1 MLEIEATNAKT
12 KAKEVALAS
21 MKTGVEIMKVD
32 LNTVSARKRL
42 WFEKMRSSILS
53 TLIAVPWGR
62 TAELLPPAYVFSLPT
77 DNDSAGLHIHPSMG
91 SVLSSQPRVN
101 GVQDNT
107 MPPDLEIGQSTMEID
122 QCTIINILHY
132 MLPCASPLGRALWGL
147 GSLTLVLALTTAL
160 HLPAAGP
167 VFAHYKAAY
176 YTILAFV
183 LFVAVPAELATA
195 FYLLRC
201 SGACRLLAFA
211 RGLLPCAYVL
221 LLVVIAVGGFVP
233 FKL

>member
-1 MLEIEATNAKT
+1 
-12 KAKEVALAS
+12 
-21 MKTGVEIMKVD
+21 
-32 LNTVSARKRL
+32 
-42 WFEKMRSSILS
+42 
-53 TLIAVPWGR
+53 
-62 TAELLPPAYVFSLPT
+62 
-77 DNDSAGLHIHPSMG
+77 MG
-91 SVLSSQPRVN
+91 SVLSSQPKVN

-107 MPPDLEIGQSTMEID
+107 MPPDLEMGQSTMEID
-122 QCTIINILHY
+122 QCTIINILHL
-132 MLPCASPLGRALWGL
+132 MLPCASPPAAAQLGRALWGL

-183 LFVAVPAELATA
+183 LFVAVPVELATA
-195 FYLLRC
+195 FCLLRC
-201 SGACRLLAFA
+201 SDGCRLLAFA
-211 RGLLPCAYVL
+211 GGVLPCAYVL

>member
-1 MLEIEATNAKT
+1 
-12 KAKEVALAS
+12 
-21 MKTGVEIMKVD
+21 
-32 LNTVSARKRL
+32 
-42 WFEKMRSSILS
+42 
-53 TLIAVPWGR
+53 
-62 TAELLPPAYVFSLPT
+62 
-77 DNDSAGLHIHPSMG
+77 MG
-91 SVLSSQPRVN
+91 SVLSSQPKVN

-107 MPPDLEIGQSTMEID
+107 MPPDLEMGQSTMEID
-122 QCTIINILHY
+122 QCNIINILHY
-132 MLPCASPLGRALWGL
+132 MLPCASPLGRVLWGL

-183 LFVAVPAELATA
+183 LFVAVPVELGTA

-201 SGACRLLAFA
+201 SGGCCLLAFA